1 MMFFPPYIENLV
13 NSLAKLP
20 GIGPRA
26 ARRIVFFIINQPT
39 EFTNSLINDLKN
51 LSEKTYLCPI
61 CFNFTDQKNQPCP
74 ICRDPKRD
82 HQTICVVENILD
94 ILPIEKTG
102 QYHGVYH
109 ILGGTINFS
118 EGITPQKLKIKELF
132 QRAQKAKE
140 IILALNPTIEGDTT
154 TLYLERALQKFP
166 IKTTRLARGLS
177 TGSLLEY
184 TDENTLSQA
193 IKNRK

>member
-1 MMFFPPYIENLV
+1 MNFPSPIENLIKDFS
-13 NSLAKLP
+13 NLP

-26 ARRIVFFIINQPT
+26 ARRIVFFLLNQSSD
-39 EFTNSLINDLKN
+39 FIKKFSQDFISIKKDVF
-51 LSEKTYLCPI
+51 LCPI
-61 CFNFTDQKNQPCP
+61 CFGFTDQKNQPCP
-74 ICRDPKRD
+74 ICRDHKRD
-82 HQTICVVENILD
+82 QQTICVVENILD

-102 QYHGVYH
+102 QYQGVYH
-109 ILGGTINFS
+109 ILGGTINLS

-154 TLYLERALQKFP
+154 ALYLEKVLQKTP
-166 IKTTRLARGLS
+166 VKITKLARGIS

-184 TDENTLSQA
+184 TDEGTLSQA